1 MINSAAKYL
10 CLSAAKMKPVLLIFF
25 LLIFLLDPDNYL
37 PVMQDATE
45 HDEDREDS
53 EESDENCEDYE
64 DSDEVCEDCDCCPM
78 CLRCCFYAGRVGC
91 KTKYYRISCLIKDL
105 PTVTEK
111 PPIVDLKLDI
121 HQISHDPCLRPSHLQ
136 PPNSAP
142 SSASSANSKTYS
154 ENQQCQLLHN
164 SRSQQSNNVDQQM
177 SYDIL
182 DSYFMSHSC
191 QHDCQHPQEPLP
203 RRNC

>member
-1 MINSAAKYL
+1 
-10 CLSAAKMKPVLLIFF
+10 MKPVLLIFF

-37 PVMQDATE
+37 PEIQDAIEHDTE
-45 HDEDREDS
+45 HDEDCEDY
-53 EESDENCEDYE
+53 EESDED
-64 DSDEVCEDCDCCPM
+64 CEDCDCCPM

-142 SSASSANSKTYS
+142 SSPDLGLSPSHLDASSANSKTYS

-164 SRSQQSNNVDQQM
+164 SRSQHSNNMDQQL

-182 DSYFMSHSC
+182 NIVTSC
-191 QHDCQHPQEPLP
+191 HRPIQTF
-203 RRNC
+203 